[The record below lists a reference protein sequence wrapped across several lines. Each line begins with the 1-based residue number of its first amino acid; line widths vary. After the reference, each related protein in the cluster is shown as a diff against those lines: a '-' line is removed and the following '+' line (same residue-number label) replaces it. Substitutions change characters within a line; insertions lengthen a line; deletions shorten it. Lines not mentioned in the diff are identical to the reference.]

1 MNRLYTVSDKKVK
14 PYSLIERAYF
24 GRESSE
30 SVWKI
35 LDSAAIT
42 ANDEIA
48 RAHAGRIGKCSLK
61 TNHYLATN
69 LFDKNGEC
77 FDGYGSF
84 WGCNSKFC
92 QPCQKRAASGNQK
105 SARQAIENTRM
116 RKHVKHFCWAKNKQ
130 ITERE
135 RLRTIVLTM
144 PKIKAACLLSL
155 EILQR
160 AWSLLRKRDLWRDY
174 VTACVKSHEFTVRVD
189 DSYHAHSHL
198 IVGGFFIP
206 EHLLKAEWKYC
217 VEKAFIEFGF
227 DYAVLTEH
235 LVDSDKL
242 NVQIKLVHSLDKA
255 LKEVCKYMT
264 KNESWSQIPA
274 VHLLELANVKR
285 FPRMFD
291 MGGRFRDTAKRFN
304 KRAALIK
311 ARRKAKADEAKCDQY
326 YVQTNGIID
335 GEQKQI
341 IQPTRKR
348 KKNWRDRVGFLGSEV
363 YLLLLDKEISKT
375 VEVRKAFLAKK
386 YPLSS
391 FSDQTDFVWHTADIE
406 FVEELSKER
415 VKDWENSPEYKYFWL
430 FHNPCPTQAGVA
442 VC

>member
-1 MNRLYTVSDKKVK
+1 MKRLYKVSDKKVK
-14 PYSLIERAYF
+14 PFTLIERAYF

-30 SVWKI
+30 SVCKI
-35 LDSAAIT
+35 LDAAAIA

-69 LFDKNGEC
+69 LFDKKGEC

-116 RKHVKHFCWAKNKQ
+116 RKRVKHFCWTKNKQ

-144 PKIKAACLLSL
+144 PKIKATCLLSL
-155 EILQR
+155 EILQC
-160 AWSLLRKRDLWRDY
+160 AWSLFRKRKFCKDY
-174 VTACVKSHEFTVRVD
+174 ITGVIKSHEFTVRVD

-206 EHLLKAEWKYC
+206 EDLLKAEWKYC
-217 VEKAFIEFGF
+217 VEQAFIQFGF
-227 DYAVLTEH
+227 DYAALTEH
-235 LVDSDKL
+235 LPDADKL

-264 KNESWSQIPA
+264 KNESWAQIPA
-274 VHLLELANVKR
+274 AHLLELANVKR

-291 MGGRFRDTAKRFN
+291 MGGRFRDTAQRFN

-311 ARRKAKADEAKCDQY
+311 ARRVAKVDAAKREQY
-326 YVQTNGIID
+326 YVQTNGISD

-348 KKNWRDRVGFLGSEV
+348 KKNWRDRVKFLGSKV
-363 YLLLLDKEISKT
+363 YLSLLDKEINKT
-375 VEVRKAFLAKK
+375 IEVRKEFLAKK

-391 FSDQTDFVWHTADIE
+391 FSDHTDFVWHTANIE
-406 FVEELSKER
+406 FVEELSTER
-415 VKDWENSPEYKYFWL
+415 VKDWENSPRYKYFWL
-430 FHNPCPTQAGVA
+430 SNSRYRTQAGEA

>member
-1 MNRLYTVSDKKVK
+1 MARLTKNEEISKQN
-14 PYSLIERAYF
+14 SLIERAYF

-116 RKHVKHFCWAKNKQ
+116 RKRVKHFCWAKNKQ

-227 DYAVLTEH
+227 DYAALTEH

-326 YVQTNGIID
+326 YVQTNGISD

-430 FHNPCPTQAGVA
+430 FPSHYRTQAGEA
-442 VC
+442 V